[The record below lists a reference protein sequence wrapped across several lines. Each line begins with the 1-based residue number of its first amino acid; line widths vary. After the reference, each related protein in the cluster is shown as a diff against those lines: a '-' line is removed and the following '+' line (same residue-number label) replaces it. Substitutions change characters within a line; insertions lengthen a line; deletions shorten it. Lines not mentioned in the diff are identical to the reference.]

1 MSRNNGRGESNVEMS
16 DVRLL
21 DEDETDD
28 TLPFG
33 QSNLT
38 SVLANPDFVRR
49 RPWDRFVHFLQER
62 PHPLFNFPT
71 AGFAVLTL
79 LFLILFLVST
89 LSAPKGDTVSR
100 AGTSSDVL
108 SGSANDDTAM
118 LYDYKGRPRMVSSE
132 RGMVAA
138 DQGDCSALG
147 VTILEQGGNAVDA
160 SITTALCQG
169 IMSPAASGLGGGH
182 FMVIRSPNGTTEVID
197 AREPAPAAANETMF
211 SGNPDAAVNG
221 GLAIAVPLELKGLW
235 MAWQRHGSM
244 LWADLVTPV
253 IPLAQNG
260 FPLHPYLADE
270 IGDGEWLKPYPT
282 LYKTFMIQDGARWRP
297 PAVNESCCAR
307 PQLAATLQRIA
318 ADGPDAVYTG
328 QAGQALAGEIQA
340 ANGIVTAQDLLSAQ
354 PVVKQPITAQVHS
367 VKPMLTLTCICKVM
381 HTSVPPSCQA
391 VLQCD
396 ACRCSDEWT
405 RKQLSVDLYLKRI
418 CLSAQGVG
426 VRAGCAPSPIIRCN
440 CHPSPPHTVRFCC
453 PLWRCQCTGQPP
465 LGGSHKGCLCPED
478 ATGGPWA

>member
-1 MSRNNGRGESNVEMS
+1 MSDYAMTQNNGDGGRDVEMS

-21 DEDETDD
+21 DEDEMDD

-33 QSNLT
+33 QSNLN
-38 SVLANPDFVRR
+38 SVLANPDFARR
-49 RPWDRFVHFLQER
+49 RPWDQFLRYLQER
-62 PHPLFNFPT
+62 PHPMFNFPT

-89 LSAPKGDTVSR
+89 LSASKGDAIFG
-100 AGTSSDVL
+100 AGTSSDIL
-108 SGSANDDTAM
+108 SGSAHDDSAM

-132 RGMVAA
+132 HGMVAA

-147 VTILEQGGNAVDA
+147 VLILTQGGNAVDA

-211 SGNPDAAVNG
+211 SGNPEAAVNG

-235 MAWQRHGSM
+235 LAHQRHGSIP
-244 LWADLVTPV
+244 WADLVTPV
-253 IPLAQNG
+253 IPLAQTG

-282 LYKTFMIQDGARWRP
+282 LYETFMIQDGPRWRP

-307 PQLAATLQRIA
+307 PQLAATLLRIA
-318 ADGPDAVYTG
+318 DGGPDAVYTG
-328 QAGQALAGEIQA
+328 QAGQTLAGEIQA
-340 ANGIVTAQDLLSAQ
+340 AGGIVTAQDLLLAQ
-354 PVVKQPITAQVHS
+354 PVVKQPITAQVWGYE
-367 VKPMLTLTCICKVM
+367 LA
-381 HTSVPPSCQA
+381 VPPPPSSGATVILALHILSGKVLLRPLA
-391 VLQCD
+391 VPMHW
-396 ACRCSDEWT
+396 A
-405 RKQLSVDLYLKRI
+405 
-418 CLSAQGVG
+418 
-426 VRAGCAPSPIIRCN
+426 
-440 CHPSPPHTVRFCC
+440 
-453 PLWRCQCTGQPP
+453 
-465 LGGSHKGCLCPED
+465 
-478 ATGGPWA
+478 ATTWWKP